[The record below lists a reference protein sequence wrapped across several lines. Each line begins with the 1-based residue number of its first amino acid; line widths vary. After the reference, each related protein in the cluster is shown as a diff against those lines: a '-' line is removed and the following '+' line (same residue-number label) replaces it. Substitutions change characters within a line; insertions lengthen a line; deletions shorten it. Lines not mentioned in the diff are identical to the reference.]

1 MNMEHEEYLELKA
14 QLISDLNGEYKRLD
28 DCEKQVEKEESKI
41 DKIFKDIAQ
50 MRQDF
55 SSMRVERAKD
65 STKLSI
71 VIGILCTIAIP
82 LVSVCVKLLFDS

>member
-1 MNMEHEEYLELKA
+1 MKMEHEEYLQLKS

-28 DCEKQVEKEESKI
+28 DCEKQVEKEENKI
-41 DKIFKDIAQ
+41 DKIFKDITQ

-55 SSMRVERAKD
+55 SSMRIERAKD

-71 VIGILCTIAIP
+71 VIGILCAIAVP
-82 LVSVCVKLLFDS
+82 LVSVCVKLLFGS